1 MRWLREPSSPCPAKT
16 CWRTPLT
23 CTSPARGGLTAFSNG
38 RPCCVVSRRNR
49 RTRTIPPIGTEAPG
63 GIMPT
68 LSRFIA
74 AAMLLAALVAGAF
87 AQDYPNRPVRLI
99 VPFPPGGSNDV
110 VGRLVAMQLS
120 TQLGQQV
127 FVDNRGGAGGV
138 IGTEACATAAPG
150 GYTLC
155 IVSIAHAVN
164 PALHKL
170 NYDPIKS
177 FTPISIFATGPNVLA
192 INPTL
197 PVNSV
202 KELVALAKQKPG
214 ELNYA
219 SAGVGSFQH
228 LGGELFKLTAGVD
241 IVHVPYKGGGP
252 AMQDVISGHVKIMF
266 SSLIQ
271 TTPFIKSGQLKALG
285 TGGAKRTA
293 VLPDVPTI
301 SEAGVPG
308 YVADNWWG
316 LAAPAGLPGPLV
328 EKLYAA
334 SQSALKSP
342 ELLAAFE
349 REGAAPV
356 TMTTAEFGEYIK
368 GEIAKWGQVVK
379 EGNIQAR

>member
-1 MRWLREPSSPCPAKT
+1 
-16 CWRTPLT
+16 
-23 CTSPARGGLTAFSNG
+23 
-38 RPCCVVSRRNR
+38 
-49 RTRTIPPIGTEAPG
+49 
-63 GIMPT
+63 MPT
-68 LSRFIA
+68 LLSRFIA
-74 AAMLLAALVAGAF
+74 AAMLLAALVAGAL
-87 AQDYPNRPVRLI
+87 AQDYPSRPVRLI

-138 IGTEACATAAPG
+138 IGTEACATAAPD

-155 IVSIAHAVN
+155 IISIAHAVN

-177 FTPISIFATGPNVLA
+177 FTPISIFATGPNVIA

-228 LGGELFKLTAGVD
+228 LGGELFKITAGVD

-285 TGGAKRTA
+285 TGGAKRSS

-316 LAAPAGLPGPLV
+316 LAAPAGLPEALV
-328 EKLYAA
+328 EKLFAA
-334 SQSALKSP
+334 SQAALKSP

-356 TMTTAEFGEYIK
+356 TMTTAEFGDYIK
-368 GEIAKWGQVVK
+368 GEIAKWGRVVK
-379 EGNIQAR
+379 EGNIQSQ